1 LDEKDSLALN
11 RASPVVQP
19 EESAAGTSDDGA
31 RSLAQGRPANPAG
44 RDLARGLRASLWT
57 VVGYGAGH
65 ALRLGSNLILTRLL
79 FREAFGLMAL
89 VNTLLFGLV
98 MLSDLG
104 IGPSIVQSKRGHEP
118 AFVNTAW
125 TLQVMRGAFLLLV
138 SCAIA
143 WPAARFYGEP
153 QLLALVPAIG
163 VNALLLGLNSTS
175 LYTLNRRLDQSKLVL
190 IELVSQ
196 VVSLVVMVS
205 WALVHPSVW
214 ALLAG
219 GCVSFLVKMA
229 ASHMLE
235 RDRPNH
241 LWWDPSAVR
250 ELVHF
255 GRWIFLSSILS
266 FFASKLDALVLG
278 RLLQMGDLGV
288 YSIAS
293 TLARLPL
300 EVMMSLSGGVMF
312 PLLSESFRR
321 DDGSLHKNLLRMRC
335 LVVLPTVLA
344 SLLLALLG
352 DRLIYLLYDTRYQ
365 DAGLIVRILGAGAVG
380 AAVSASSGP
389 ALFAIGNSFL
399 NMVLEGARVGL
410 LIAGMI
416 LGHHFF
422 GARGLV
428 IGVAAVGPLIYPF
441 WAVVLHRKGLWQPVL
456 DLPVL
461 FVSYGAIAVWVW
473 LLG

>member
-1 LDEKDSLALN
+1 LN

-19 EESAAGTSDDGA
+19 QESAAVTSDDGA
-31 RSLAQGRPANPAG
+31 RSLAQGRPATAAG

-65 ALRLGSNLILTRLL
+65 VLRLASNLILTRLL

-104 IGPSIVQSKRGHEP
+104 IGPSIVQSKRGHDP

-153 QLLALVPAIG
+153 RLLALVPAIG
-163 VNALLLGLNSTS
+163 VNAFFLGLNSTS
-175 LYTLNRRLDQSKLVL
+175 FYTLNRRLDQSKLVL
-190 IELVSQ
+190 IDLVSQ
-196 VVSLVVMVS
+196 VVSIVGMVC

-214 ALLAG
+214 ALLG
-219 GCVSFLVKMA
+219 GGSFGFLVKMA
-229 ASHMLE
+229 ASHTLE
-235 RDRPNH
+235 PDRRNR
-241 LWWDPSAVR
+241 LSWDPSAAR
-250 ELVHF
+250 ELIHF
-255 GRWIFLSSILS
+255 GRWIFLSSILT
-266 FFASKLDALVLG
+266 FFAAKLDALVFG
-278 RLLQMGDLGV
+278 RLLPMGDLGV

-300 EVMMSLSGGVMF
+300 EVMTGLASAVMF

-321 DDGSLHKNLLRMRC
+321 DDGSLHKSLLRMRC

-344 SLLLALLG
+344 SLSLALFG
-352 DRLIYLLYDTRYQ
+352 DRLIHFLYDSRYQ

-399 NMVLEGARVGL
+399 NMVLEGARVTL
-410 LIAGMI
+410 LIAGMMV
-416 LGHHFF
+416 GHHFF

-428 IGVAAVGPLIYPF
+428 IGVASVGPLIYPF
-441 WAVVLHRKGLWQPVL
+441 WAVALRRKGLWQPLL

-461 FVSYGAIAVWVW
+461 LVSYGAIVVWVW
-473 LLG
+473 LVG